1 MSKNASN
8 NIFIL
13 LLGII
18 TTIITAFI
26 LGALGVNSFIA
37 TIIGIV
43 VGIGLYST
51 YLKRQ
56 GLGSSKKKTDLKPV
70 TDKRE
75 VFYKSKGLSDE
86 DITFFRKTMNTAKSQ
101 ILQIEK
107 NVNATGKLRAITNR
121 HNTLHLIKVLFKD
134 IVNEPDRLHE
144 IDDFLYTDLPSLAA
158 LTKKYV
164 TINNHEAK
172 SKETFDVLDK
182 SAKIIDNVCQ
192 EIADDYMNF
201 RSIDITK
208 LADEVDLA
216 KMRLKRDG
224 SSIEED
230 EI

>member
-164 TINNHEAK
+164 TISNHEAK

>member
-1 MSKNASN
+1 MSKNTSN

-18 TTIITAFI
+18 TTIITVFI

-86 DITFFRKTMNTAKSQ
+86 DIAFFRKTMNTAKSQ